1 MITRSTVDFS
11 PLLADVMT
19 IADECDSQL
28 KQTTNGFIGRASQV
42 AAQRVMCRE
51 LPPAINREARR

>member
-1 MITRSTVDFS
+1 VDFS

-28 KQTTNGFIGRASQV
+28 KQTLNSFMGT
-42 AAQRVMCRE
+42 AA
-51 LPPAINREARR
+51 LAAA

>member
-42 AAQRVMCRE
+42 AARDVPRIAS
-51 LPPAINREARR
+51 AINREARR

>member
-1 MITRSTVDFS
+1 MDFS

-42 AAQRVMCRE
+42 AARDVPRIAS
-51 LPPAINREARR
+51 AINREARR